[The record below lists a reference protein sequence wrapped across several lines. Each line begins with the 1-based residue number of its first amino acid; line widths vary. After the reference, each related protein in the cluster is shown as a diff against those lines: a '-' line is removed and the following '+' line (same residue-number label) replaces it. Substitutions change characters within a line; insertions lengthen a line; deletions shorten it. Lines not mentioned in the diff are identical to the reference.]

1 MPRSVQAGK
10 PWKAPRTG
18 DGQPDLQGMWNFS
31 TATPLERPSEL
42 AGKQV
47 LTDEEAFEFAE

>member
-1 MPRSVQAGK
+1 MQAGK
-10 PWKAPRTG
+10 PWKAPRAD

-47 LTDEEAFEFAE
+47 LTDEEASEFAE